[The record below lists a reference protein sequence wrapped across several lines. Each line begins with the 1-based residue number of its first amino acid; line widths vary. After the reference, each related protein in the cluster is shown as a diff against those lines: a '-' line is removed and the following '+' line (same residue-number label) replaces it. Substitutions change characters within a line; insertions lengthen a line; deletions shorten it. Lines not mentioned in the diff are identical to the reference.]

1 MRRLG
6 SLSRIS
12 QDKGLVT
19 IEDEPVPE
27 IGETV
32 VDETLAEVGT
42 VVDIIGPVEAPY
54 AVIDPNSA
62 VELTDLLGAT
72 VYLR

>member
-6 SLSRIS
+6 TLSRIS
-12 QDKGLVT
+12 QGKGIVT
-19 IEDEPVPE
+19 IEDEQIPD
-27 IGETV
+27 IGESV
-32 VDETLAEVGT
+32 VDETLADVGS
-42 VVDIIGPVEAPY
+42 VIDIIGPVEAPY
-54 AVIDPNSA
+54 AVIDPTSS